1 MDSGDANGNASNFS
15 NAKSLESRIGIFLG
29 HQGEKESKL
38 HLPLRKEVLHWLFG
52 LLHWLSGL
60 LQWLLELLLGLFEF
74 LLGLLEVLHWL
85 FGSLHWLLE
94 VLFWLLEELAG
105 FPKERV
111 LDMRGR

>member
-1 MDSGDANGNASNFS
+1 MAMTIAMPQISQ

-60 LQWLLELLLGLFEF
+60 LQWLLEF

>member
-1 MDSGDANGNASNFS
+1 MPIAMPQISQI
-15 NAKSLESRIGIFLG
+15 AKSLESRIGIFLG

-52 LLHWLSGL
+52 LLHWLLEVL
-60 LQWLLELLLGLFEF
+60 LGLLEL

-94 VLFWLLEELAG
+94 VLFWLLEELLGLLELLAG

>member
-1 MDSGDANGNASNFS
+1 MPIAMPQISQI
-15 NAKSLESRIGIFLG
+15 AKSLESRIGIFLG

-60 LQWLLELLLGLFEF
+60 LQWLLELLLGLLEF

>member
-1 MDSGDANGNASNFS
+1 MPIAMPQISQI
-15 NAKSLESRIGIFLG
+15 AKSLESRIGIFLG

-52 LLHWLSGL
+52 LLHWL
-60 LQWLLELLLGLFEF
+60 
-74 LLGLLEVLHWL
+74 

-94 VLFWLLEELAG
+94 VLFWLLEELLGLLELLAG

>member
-1 MDSGDANGNASNFS
+1 MDNADASDNASNFS
-15 NAKSLESRIGIFLG
+15 KCQVSRFMDWKYFLG
-29 HQGEKESKL
+29 HQGEKESKS

-52 LLHWLSGL
+52 LLHWL
-60 LQWLLELLLGLFEF
+60 LEVLLGLF
-74 LLGLLEVLHWL
+74 GLLLWL

-94 VLFWLLEELAG
+94 VLLGLLELLAG

>member
-1 MDSGDANGNASNFS
+1 MPIAMPQISQI
-15 NAKSLESRIGIFLG
+15 AKSLESRIGIFLG

-38 HLPLRKEVLHWLFG
+38 HLPLRK
-52 LLHWLSGL
+52 
-60 LQWLLELLLGLFEF
+60 
-74 LLGLLEVLHWL
+74 EVLHWL